1 MSYVLEVSWGCP
13 NDKYP
18 LNGLFQFDQA
28 KALRDAG
35 LDVVYLALDL
45 RSIRRWRKW
54 GVNRTERDGIPVYEY
69 NYPCGPMKPGLKYSI
84 QDKAFKRVI
93 SHIEREFGHPA
104 VIHIHTCQ
112 QAISVTDY
120 CAGNNIPYVITEH
133 ITPLDETKPIE
144 ERKSAALH
152 GAKQVI
158 SVSNALGRDLKRVYG
173 VESVTIPNIVD
184 LSAFEFDPDSLP
196 SINSVAESDSSTTHS
211 DEKQPT
217 VRILSAAGMNHGKG
231 FDILIRAYASL
242 IKIHPDCHLT
252 IMGDGPERDNI
263 QKLCGELGVG
273 IASNPAATAIGTV
286 SFTGTYV
293 RSDFATQL
301 QTADFF
307 VLPSRSET
315 FGLVYAEALAAGVP
329 VVATKCGGPEDFID
343 DTNGILVPVDN
354 AVALAEAMSH
364 MIDSLDSYGRG
375 AISDSCKKRFSP
387 ATVASQIKEYLI

>member
-54 GVNRTERDGIPVYEY
+54 GVNRTERDRIPVYEY
-69 NYPCGPMKPGLKYSI
+69 NYPCGPMNPGLKYSI
-84 QDKAFKRVI
+84 QDKAFARVI
-93 SHIEREFGHPA
+93 TAIESEFGRPS

-133 ITPLDETKPIE
+133 ITPLNETQPIE

-158 SVSNALGRDLKRVYG
+158 SVSNALGRDLKKVYG
-173 VESVTIPNIVD
+173 VDFVTIPNIVD
-184 LSAFEFDPDSLP
+184 LSAFEFIPHNTGEQSP
-196 SINSVAESDSSTTHS
+196 I
-211 DEKQPT
+211 
-217 VRILSAAGMNHGKG
+217 RIISAAGMNRGKG

-242 IKIHPDCHLT
+242 IKTHPDCHLT

-273 IASNPAATAIGTV
+273 IASNQATTSVGTV

-343 DTNGILVPVDN
+343 ESNGLLVPVDD
-354 AVALAEAMSH
+354 ADALAEAMSH
-364 MIDSLDSYGRG
+364 MIDSLDSYDRL
-375 AISDSCKKRFSP
+375 AISDSCKRRFSP

>member
-1 MSYVLEVSWGCP
+1 MGYVLEVSWGCP
-13 NDKYP
+13 DDKYP

-45 RSIRRWRKW
+45 RSFRRWRKW
-54 GVNRTERDGIPVYEY
+54 GVNRIERDGIPVYEY
-69 NYPCGPMKPGLKYSI
+69 NYPCGPMNPGLKYSI
-84 QDKAFKRVI
+84 QDKAFSRVI
-93 SHIEREFGHPA
+93 SHIEREFGRPA

-152 GAKQVI
+152 GARQVI
-158 SVSNALGRDLKRVYG
+158 SVSNALGRDLKKVYG
-173 VESVTIPNIVD
+173 ADSVTIPNIVD
-184 LSAFEFDPDSLP
+184 LSAFEYIPRNPEDRGP
-196 SINSVAESDSSTTHS
+196 I
-211 DEKQPT
+211 
-217 VRILSAAGMNHGKG
+217 RILSAASMNHGKG

-242 IKIHPDCHLT
+242 IKTHPDCHLT
-252 IMGDGPERDNI
+252 IMGDGPEMSAIRSLA
-263 QKLCGELGVG
+263 KEYG
-273 IASNPAATAIGTV
+273 IREAAYVPGYDPGPADHASAKTTTSGAI

-293 RSDFATQL
+293 RSDFARELTKS
-301 QTADFF
+301 DFF

-329 VVATKCGGPEDFID
+329 VVATRCGGPEDFID
-343 DTNGILVPVDN
+343 DKNGILVPVDN
-354 AVALAEAMSH
+354 AVALAEAMAH
-364 MIDSLDSYGRG
+364 MIDSLDSYDRS

-387 ATVASQIKEYLI
+387 ATVAARIKEYLI

>member
-35 LDVVYLALDL
+35 IDVVYLALDL
-45 RSIRRWRKW
+45 RSFRRWRRW
-54 GVNRTERDGIPVYEY
+54 GVNRTERDRIPVYEY

-84 QDKAFKRVI
+84 QDKAFRRVI
-93 SHIEREFGHPA
+93 PHIEREFGCPA

-120 CAGNNIPYVITEH
+120 CAANNIPYVITEH

-158 SVSNALGRDLKRVYG
+158 SVSNALGHDLKRVYG
-173 VESVTIPNIVD
+173 VDSVTIPNIVD
-184 LSAFEFDPDSLP
+184 LSAFEYIPHNTGEQS
-196 SINSVAESDSSTTHS
+196 SI
-211 DEKQPT
+211 
-217 VRILSAAGMNHGKG
+217 RIISAAGMNHGKG

-242 IKIHPDCHLT
+242 IKTHPDCHLT

-263 QKLCGELGVG
+263 QKLCGELGVE
-273 IASNPAATAIGTV
+273 IASNPASASVGAV

-293 RSDFATQL
+293 RSEFAAHL
-301 QTADFF
+301 QSADFF

-343 DTNGILVPVDN
+343 ESNGLLVPVDD
-354 AVALAEAMSH
+354 ADALTEAMSH
-364 MIDSLDSYGRG
+364 MIDSLDSYNRG
-375 AISDSCKKRFSP
+375 VISDSCKKRFSP

>member
-45 RSIRRWRKW
+45 RSFRRWRKW

-93 SHIEREFGHPA
+93 SHIEREFDRPA

-112 QAISVTDY
+112 QAISVTDH
-120 CAGNNIPYVITEH
+120 CARNNIPYVITEH

-173 VESVTIPNIVD
+173 VDSVTIPNIVD
-184 LSAFEFDPDSLP
+184 LSAFEYVPH
-196 SINSVAESDSSTTHS
+196 NT
-211 DEKQPT
+211 DEKGT
-217 VRILSAAGMNHGKG
+217 IRIISAAGMNHGKG

-242 IKIHPDCHLT
+242 IKTHPDCHLT
-252 IMGDGPERDNI
+252 IMGDGPERGSI
-263 QKLCGELGVG
+263 QRMCGELGVG
-273 IASNPAATAIGTV
+273 IASNPDATAIGTV
-286 SFTGTYV
+286 SFTGTYI

-301 QTADFF
+301 RTADFF

-343 DTNGILVPVDN
+343 ESNGLLVPVDD
-354 AVALAEAMSH
+354 ADALAEAMSH

-387 ATVASQIKEYLI
+387 ATVASQIKEYLN

>member
-35 LDVVYLALDL
+35 LDVVFLALDL
-45 RSIRRWRKW
+45 RSFRRWRKW
-54 GVNRTERDGIPVYEY
+54 GVNRTERDGIAVYEY
-69 NYPCGPMKPGLKYSI
+69 NYPCGPMKPGLKYRI

-93 SHIEREFGHPA
+93 SHIEREFGHPS

-120 CAGNNIPYVITEH
+120 CAQNAIPYVITEH
-133 ITPLDETKPIE
+133 ITPLDETKSIE
-144 ERKSAALH
+144 DRKSAALH

-184 LSAFEFDPDSLP
+184 LSAFEYCPRILEGTGPVS
-196 SINSVAESDSSTTHS
+196 
-211 DEKQPT
+211 
-217 VRILSAAGMNHGKG
+217 ILSAASMNHGKG
-231 FDILIRAYASL
+231 FDILIHAYAKL
-242 IKIHPDCHLT
+242 IRIYPKCHLT
-252 IMGDGPERDNI
+252 VMGDGPERDNI
-263 QKLCGELGVG
+263 QRLCSELGIKIDTAG
-273 IASNPAATAIGTV
+273 DQPAAGGV
-286 SFTGTYV
+286 SFTGSYV
-293 RSDFATQL
+293 RSDFAAQL
-301 QTADFF
+301 KKTDFF
-307 VLPSRSET
+307 ILPSRSET

-329 VVATKCGGPEDFID
+329 VVATECGGPEDFID
-343 DTNGILVPVDN
+343 DSNGVLVPVDD
-354 AVALAEAMSH
+354 VDALAEAMAQ
-364 MIDSLDSYGRG
+364 MTDSLESFDRN

-387 ATVASQIKEYLI
+387 ATVASQIREYLI